1 MSKSYLK
8 ADHLRVCIVA
18 FMFWP
23 LVGGA
28 EAQAEKHARQLQA
41 LGHDVTVVSLR
52 HDRHWK
58 RAETV
63 DGLPIVRIGGIYHR
77 AGRLWI
83 GKLGQVPIK
92 IALFLL
98 LWHLR
103 HQYDVIH
110 VGQLGLAEVAILIG
124 KLTHTPV
131 IVNIPTT
138 GPEKQQQEASLMA
151 DTLTLDKAFLRLNV
165 KEAVVGDL
173 ASVAQTSFVG
183 RTILNLLRKS
193 DAYYQLLS
201 HRSYSYMTS
210 HEFRADHLIHIP
222 NGVDIE
228 QFHPDPQYRPCPENP
243 ERDIVC
249 VARLQYAKGIDV
261 LLHAWGR
268 MMHTPSDCRASLKPR
283 LLLVGEGPLQAK
295 FERIATE
302 LGIQDSVEFLGLRRD
317 VVELL
322 QQAWGF
328 VLPSRWEGMPNALL
342 EAMACG
348 LPCVATRVSG
358 SEDIITDGR
367 NGLLVE
373 PEDPAELAEAL
384 RRIIEDSGL
393 AQRLAQEGRAT
404 VVQKY
409 QLAAIAEQ
417 CLALYRRLLKKDQV
431 AVPIAV
437 KGMREW

>member
-1 MSKSYLK
+1 MSKSCLK
-8 ADHLRVCIVA
+8 SDHLRVCIIA

-28 EAQAEKHARQLQA
+28 EAQAEKQARQLQA
-41 LGHDVTVVSLR
+41 LGHDVKVISLR
-52 HDRHWK
+52 HDKQWK
-58 RAETV
+58 KAETV
-63 DGLPIVRIGGIYHR
+63 DGLPIVRIGGIYNR
-77 AGRLWI
+77 AGRLRI

-98 LWHLR
+98 LWRLR

-110 VGQLGLAEVAILIG
+110 VGQLGLAEIAILIS

-131 IVNIPTT
+131 VVNVPTT
-138 GPEKQQQEASLMA
+138 GPEKQQQEALLMA
-151 DTLTLDKAFLRLNV
+151 DTLALDKTFLRLDV

-173 ASVAQTSFVG
+173 VSVAQSSLAG
-183 RTILNLLRKS
+183 RVTLNLLRNS
-193 DAYYQLLS
+193 DAYYQILS
-201 HRSYSYMTS
+201 RRSYSYLTS
-210 HEFRADHLIHIP
+210 HGFRADHLVDIP
-222 NGVDIE
+222 NGIDIA
-228 QFHPDPQYRPCPENP
+228 QFHPDPQRRPHPENP
-243 ERDIVC
+243 ARDIVC

-268 MMHTPSDCRASLKPR
+268 MMHAFSEQDTSLKPR
-283 LLLVGEGPLQAK
+283 LLLVGEGPLRAK
-295 FERIATE
+295 LERITAE

-328 VLPSRWEGMPNALL
+328 VLPSRWEGMPNALI

-348 LPCVATRVSG
+348 LPCIATRVSG

-373 PEDPAELAEAL
+373 PENPIEMAEAL
-384 RRIIEDSGL
+384 KRVIEDKSL
-393 AQRLAQEGRAT
+393 AQQLAREGHKT
-404 VVQKY
+404 VVREY
-409 QLAAIAEQ
+409 QLAVVVDR
-417 CLALYRRLLKKDQV
+417 CLALYRRLLKKEQRAVTV
-431 AVPIAV
+431 AVE
-437 KGMREW
+437 GM